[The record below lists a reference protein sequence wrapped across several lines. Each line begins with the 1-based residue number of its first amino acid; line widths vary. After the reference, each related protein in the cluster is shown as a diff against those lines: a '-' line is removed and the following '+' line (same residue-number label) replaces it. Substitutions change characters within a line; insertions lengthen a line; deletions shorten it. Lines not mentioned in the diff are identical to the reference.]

1 MKYERKGEIPAYF
14 RSMLSL
20 RIIIVREANKDSR
33 IERSDGVNKRVRRKK
48 YSQKREVDGIEVIG
62 L

>member
-1 MKYERKGEIPAYF
+1 
-14 RSMLSL
+14 MLSL

-33 IERSDGVNKRVRRKK
+33 IKRSDGMNKRVRRKK